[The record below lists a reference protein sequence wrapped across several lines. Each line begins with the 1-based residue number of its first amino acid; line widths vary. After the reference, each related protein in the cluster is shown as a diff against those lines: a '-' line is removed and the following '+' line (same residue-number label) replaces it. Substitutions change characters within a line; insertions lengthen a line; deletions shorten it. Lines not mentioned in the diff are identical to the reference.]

1 MRAVLVMVKGRG
13 TVRGLLLLAACVLL
27 QACSADDPLDASQ
40 LAGQEPPAKVAPLDR
55 DAAVRMVNR
64 YRAEHG
70 LGPVTI
76 NRKLNEVAE
85 AHSEDLAS
93 GDRAAHEG
101 SDGSNP
107 WKRVERSGYYP
118 RIAAENVG
126 AGQRTLAEVFK
137 GWQDSPSHNDN
148 LLLKGARDMGIALKY
163 APSTSYKTFWTL
175 VLAAPM

>member
-1 MRAVLVMVKGRG
+1 MIVKGRSL
-13 TVRGLLLLAACVLL
+13 VRGLLLLAATILL
-27 QACSADDPLDASQ
+27 QACSGDGQLGASQ
-40 LAGQEPPAKVAPLDR
+40 LVDQEPPAKVAPLDR
-55 DAAVRMVNR
+55 DAAVQMVNR

-70 LGPVTI
+70 LGPVAI
-76 NRKLNEVAE
+76 NPKLNEVAE

-101 SDGSNP
+101 SDGSDP

-148 LLLKGARDMGIALKY
+148 LLLKGALDMGIALKH
-163 APSTSYKTFWTL
+163 APDTSYKTFWTL